1 MNSQRM
7 CRKYLLK
14 FEFQIM
20 SKANFEP
27 VAKEEEVNLEG
38 GQIKQSKPRN
48 KSRSRSEVH
57 VPGSYNAAASR
68 FELESRYRKK

>member
-27 VAKEEEVNLEG
+27 VAKEEEEVNLEG

-57 VPGSYNAAASR
+57 VPGSYNAAG